1 MKRLDRFLII
11 IWSLCDKEI
20 YVVINKIDS
29 EKIFRPA
36 SVNIPPVLV
45 FLSVATFIQGAVNT
59 SIQASFQ
66 SNCCHP
72 KVVFVGLDLVGNMG
86 TCSVSLV
93 PDIVAFGAKP
103 NTTAVSLRSEETT
116 RVPFT
121 LTNLGSRGSF
131 SFHVTKAASLISYVI
146 PFSLALDANA
156 SAAGHVVISSL
167 IDTNTLENLT
177 VTAVAQSDTVN
188 NKEVTLFDIQVS
200 VLSETQPTT
209 PFTTPATTPFTTPA
223 TTPFTTPATTL
234 FTTPAT
240 TSATTPF
247 TTPATAP
254 ATTPFTTPAT
264 TPFTTPATTLF
275 TTPAT
280 TSATT
285 PFTTP
290 ATAPATTPFTT
301 PATTLFTTPATT
313 SATTPATTSATAPAT
328 TLFTTPATTS
338 ATAPATTPFTTPATT
353 PFTTP
358 ATTPALKQIRLEA
371 VAPKSHQSIKP
382 GARLELNFS
391 VTNLAA
397 VKTFTFN
404 VRLLPRMVFLCYLF
418 CLASQ

>member
-1 MKRLDRFLII
+1 MKRLDPFLII

-36 SVNIPPVLV
+36 SVNIPPVLI
-45 FLSVATFIQGAVNT
+45 FLSVATFSQGAVNT

-103 NTTAVSLRSEETT
+103 NTTAVSLRSKETT

-131 SFHVTKAASLISYVI
+131 SFHVTKTASLISYVI

-156 SAAGHVVISSL
+156 SAAGHVVIASL
-167 IDTNTLENLT
+167 NDTNQLEKLT

-209 PFTTPATTPFTTPA
+209 PATTPFTTPA
-223 TTPFTTPATTL
+223 TTPF
-234 FTTPAT
+234 
-240 TSATTPF
+240 
-247 TTPATAP
+247 
-254 ATTPFTTPAT
+254 
-264 TPFTTPATTLF
+264 
-275 TTPAT
+275 
-280 TSATT
+280 
-285 PFTTP
+285 
-290 ATAPATTPFTT
+290 
-301 PATTLFTTPATT
+301 
-313 SATTPATTSATAPAT
+313 
-328 TLFTTPATTS
+328 
-338 ATAPATTPFTTPATT
+338 
-353 PFTTP
+353 
-358 ATTPALKQIRLEA
+358 TTPALKQIRLEA

-397 VKTFTFN
+397 AETFTFN
-404 VRLLPRMVFLCYLF
+404 VRFLPRIVFLCYLF

>member
-1 MKRLDRFLII
+1 
-11 IWSLCDKEI
+11 
-20 YVVINKIDS
+20 
-29 EKIFRPA
+29 
-36 SVNIPPVLV
+36 
-45 FLSVATFIQGAVNT
+45 
-59 SIQASFQ
+59 
-66 SNCCHP
+66 
-72 KVVFVGLDLVGNMG
+72 MG

-131 SFHVTKAASLISYVI
+131 SFHVTKTASLISYVI

-167 IDTNTLENLT
+167 IDTNQLEKLT

-200 VLSETQPTT
+200 VLSETQP
-209 PFTTPATTPFTTPA
+209 
-223 TTPFTTPATTL
+223 
-234 FTTPAT
+234 
-240 TSATTPF
+240 
-247 TTPATAP
+247 
-254 ATTPFTTPAT
+254 
-264 TPFTTPATTLF
+264 
-275 TTPAT
+275 
-280 TSATT
+280 
-285 PFTTP
+285 
-290 ATAPATTPFTT
+290 
-301 PATTLFTTPATT
+301 
-313 SATTPATTSATAPAT
+313 
-328 TLFTTPATTS
+328 
-338 ATAPATTPFTTPATT
+338 
-353 PFTTP
+353 TTP

-397 VKTFTFN
+397 VETFTFN
-404 VRLLPRMVFLCYLF
+404 VRFLPRMVFLCYLF

>member
-1 MKRLDRFLII
+1 MQRLDRFLII
-11 IWSLCDKEI
+11 IWSLRDKEI

-45 FLSVATFIQGAVNT
+45 SLSVATFSQGAVNT

-103 NTTAVSLRSEETT
+103 NATAVSLRSEETT
-116 RVPFT
+116 KVPFT

-131 SFHVTKAASLISYVI
+131 SFHVTKSASFISYVI
-146 PFSLALDANA
+146 PFSLALDVNA
-156 SAAGHVVISSL
+156 SAAGHVVIASR
-167 IDTNTLENLT
+167 IDINQHEKLT

-209 PFTTPATTPFTTPA
+209 PAETQH
-223 TTPFTTPATTL
+223 
-234 FTTPAT
+234 
-240 TSATTPF
+240 
-247 TTPATAP
+247 
-254 ATTPFTTPAT
+254 
-264 TPFTTPATTLF
+264 
-275 TTPAT
+275 
-280 TSATT
+280 
-285 PFTTP
+285 
-290 ATAPATTPFTT
+290 
-301 PATTLFTTPATT
+301 
-313 SATTPATTSATAPAT
+313 
-328 TLFTTPATTS
+328 
-338 ATAPATTPFTTPATT
+338 
-353 PFTTP
+353 
-358 ATTPALKQIRLEA
+358 TTPALKQIRLEA
-371 VAPKSHQSIKP
+371 VAPKSHQSIEQ

-397 VKTFTFN
+397 VETFTFY
-404 VRLLPRMVFLCYLF
+404 VRFLPRMVFLLSFLLDLTMKLFMYLSPGEF
-418 CLASQ
+418 SYTKKAGVLPLTGTKYLICGRDFNLSSLSVTNSYKTHYFVSYVGKYVNNNFIFRAQYAKEEPKLLKGTRALRSFYMRIHPPPPRLKWPSSIKM